1 MIWKNVLNVLKK
13 SHKSILSFINSR
25 NDLTNTLQLFTWQ
38 VFVNEVMVSKLIWY
52 NAVKSDSIIRMQTKC
67 KCCLTAFD

>member
-13 SHKSILSFINSR
+13 SHKSMILTFINSR
-25 NDLTNTLQLFTWQ
+25 NDLTKLFTWQ
-38 VFVNEVMVSKLIWY
+38 IFVNEVMVSKLIWY

-67 KCCLTAFD
+67 KCCFTAFD